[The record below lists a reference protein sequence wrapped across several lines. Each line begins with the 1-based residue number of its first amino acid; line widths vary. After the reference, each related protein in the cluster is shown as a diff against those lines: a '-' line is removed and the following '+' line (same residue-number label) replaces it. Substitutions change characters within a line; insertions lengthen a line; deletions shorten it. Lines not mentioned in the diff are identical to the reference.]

1 MLKFWFNFSSILSII
16 PYILHRLVFL
26 LDYSWCYS
34 NIAFIVKKK
43 KKRIKELKRKKGNKS
58 NNHFSFCCD
67 NSILGMNFIAKR
79 IDLSLFAASNLI
91 YHEKVRA
98 RYDFFNLS
106 TNDNSIFHGEVGAS
120 KRTIYQKTARKEIG
134 HDRKSQSR
142 PPVYYNTS

>member
-1 MLKFWFNFSSILSII
+1 MFFIDSFSFSITVDA
-16 PYILHRLVFL
+16 ILILRLL
-26 LDYSWCYS
+26 L
-34 NIAFIVKKK
+34 K